1 MEFDTLITQQ
11 DPHNEI
17 NILLAE
23 KFKIKILIYIISP
36 KDRSKIEEIDKL
48 FREKLRSCLV
58 KYEIAEIGDS
68 EKLESIIKDNKNAL
82 INLSGGEIINSLL
95 LLKLSSQLNIQSIY
109 VDLANKKRYIF
120 TNNYRVI
127 KKALK
132 DMTIE
137 EVIRAAG
144 ANITQD
150 SSDLCSKEEIVEITN
165 IILNNIPIWYKNK
178 QRLYDNNTFIHNYK
192 DNSKVIVNKEALNE
206 EEIQLV
212 KKALKYFK
220 RIDGLEYSEER
231 DKINVEF
238 KNNYLKGFLFKSGT
252 WLEVVTHLV
261 MKEIAQV
268 DETRSGLVFNWSKDA
283 TEVRNELDVV
293 SIKDSILI
301 CISCKDSEKYDE
313 DALNELQVYSE
324 RLGGANVVKILVAT
338 KPPSK
343 ILIARRA
350 KEMGISLVI
359 IDNDISKFKNKLAEI
374 INKEGQ

>member
-36 KDRSKIEEIDKL
+36 KDRGKIEEIDKL
-48 FREKLRSCLV
+48 FREKLPRCLV
-58 KYEIAEIGDS
+58 KYEIAEIGDIK
-68 EKLESIIKDNKNAL
+68 KLENIIKDNKMAL
-82 INLSGGEIINSLL
+82 VNLSGGEIINSLL

-120 TNNYRVI
+120 TDNYRVI

-132 DMTIE
+132 DITIDA
-137 EVIRAAG
+137 VIRAAG

-165 IILNNIPIWYKNK
+165 IIFNNIPIWYKNK

-192 DNSKVIVNKEALNE
+192 DTSKVIVNKEALNE

-220 RIDGLEYSEER
+220 RINGLEYSEER

-324 RLGGANVVKILVAT
+324 RLGGENVVKILVAT

>member
-48 FREKLRSCLV
+48 FRENIPSCIV
-58 KYEIAEIGDS
+58 KYEMAESGDIK
-68 EKLESIIKDNKNAL
+68 KLENIITNNKMAL
-82 INLSGGEIINSLL
+82 VNLSGGEIINSLL
-95 LLKLSSQLNIQSIY
+95 LLKLSSELNLQSIY
-109 VDLANKKRYIF
+109 VDLVNKKRYIF
-120 TNNYRVI
+120 TDNYRVI
-127 KKALK
+127 KKAIK
-132 DMTIE
+132 DMTIDS
-137 EVIRAAG
+137 VIRAAG

-165 IILNNIPIWYKNK
+165 IILNNISIWYENK
-178 QRLYDNNTFIHNYK
+178 QRLYDKNAFIHNYK
-192 DNSKVIVNKEALNE
+192 ETSKVIVNKEALNE

-212 KKALKYFK
+212 KKALNYFK

-231 DKINVEF
+231 DKINIEF

-268 DETRSGLVFNWSKDA
+268 DETRSGLIFNWSKDA

-293 SIKDSILI
+293 SIKDSRLI

-324 RLGGANVVKILVAT
+324 RLGGENVIKILVAT
-338 KPPSK
+338 RPPLK
-343 ILIARRA
+343 ILITRRA
-350 KEMGISLVI
+350 KEMGIYLVI